1 MNNSATIAAV
11 MENNPNAVKKAIK
24 AQKKALRK
32 FKSIKKARNQ
42 EAKNLQQALL
52 ANAKATAGEDEVT
65 KMLREMN
72 EFRNGYTGGRRK
84 THRRRK
90 THKRRKTHRRS

>member
-1 MNNSATIAAV
+1 MNSATLAAV

-24 AQKKALRK
+24 AQKKALKK

-42 EAKNLQQALL
+42 EAKNLQKALL

-65 KMLREMN
+65 RMLREMN

-84 THRRRK
+84 THRRAS
-90 THKRRKTHRRS
+90 HKRRKTHRRS